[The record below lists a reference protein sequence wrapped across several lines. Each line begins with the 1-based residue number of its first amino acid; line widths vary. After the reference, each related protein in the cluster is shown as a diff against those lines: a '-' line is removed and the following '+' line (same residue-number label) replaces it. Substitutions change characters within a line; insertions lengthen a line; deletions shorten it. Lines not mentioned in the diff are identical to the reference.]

1 RAGGATLSLTPN
13 DQHTI
18 ELEYQRSI
26 QNRNAT
32 VGKTVSP
39 IQTGRNP
46 PADSL
51 TDYYRTEYSL
61 THRGDI
67 GPVKT
72 HSYIQREE
80 NKNPSRNMEAV
91 NTTFNTLNQI
101 TLANH
106 ALSVGGSYLK
116 EELD

>member
-1 RAGGATLSLTPN
+1 
-13 DQHTI
+13 
-18 ELEYQRSI
+18 LEYQRSI

-116 EELD
+116 EEL

>member
-1 RAGGATLSLTPN
+1 S
-13 DQHTI
+13 
-18 ELEYQRSI
+18 
-26 QNRNAT
+26 
-32 VGKTVSP
+32 V
-39 IQTGRNP
+39 
-46 PADSL
+46 
-51 TDYYRTEYSL
+51 

-106 ALSVGGSYLK
+106 ALSVGGSDLK
-116 EELD
+116 EELDDLGNQLKVGGSQPVSNLDRYSWELFAEDAW